1 MKQYDI
7 SVYPKSFKGVAKCDI
22 PSKIINKSIAS
33 HRKSVKLK
41 ELAELIE
48 NKYVWTPAT
57 FVNGEKR
64 AENVESMQ
72 LFAIDIDGGLE
83 YSEALKRA
91 EKYCLPVALSY
102 ETLSS
107 VTFSKYRLV
116 FACNDKIT
124 DKPLIQLM
132 LICFCIIFHEADKT
146 SKDMSKMYYPGNNA
160 RYSEESFFSVY
171 DLLLSTMQYL
181 SENDNEH
188 KTRTLKQL
196 AAKTGV
202 ALNNNAFY
210 ITEPYNM
217 KDYCCYPEEN
227 NLKNIVIHDSL
238 NNPYYLLFGG
248 NKANLHFVTPP
259 PKLKNVNFDDMEC
272 CQLMADFS
280 SGVRLKHLEWLGL
293 MTNLIYLKGGQQFF
307 KDTLEKYE
315 EKYGDISRKFEQM
328 SWAKKNNC
336 HSYRCDSYCPYDD
349 VCSHGSNMCYT
360 VTSREVRKIHEDIE
374 YTDLETMRK
383 NISDAITE
391 SMKNSGINVIKAPTG
406 AGKTYAYLQAV
417 LNSEKRCIVAVPT
430 SRLMREIAEKAC
442 LMGVKTICTPLI
454 HELLSH
460 LDNELSDYINYL
472 YSIGDDGGINYLLRE
487 NRNFYVDNYLNQIEN
502 LRRFDGKLI
511 VTTHARLL
519 NMKAD
524 FLNARNV
531 IIDEDILPFM
541 MQIERCSVQDLENLQ
556 FSLYNAEIKPDEH
569 IYSKLSEIQKV
580 NGYEILKPM
589 NYDIT
594 NEDKFAVNCCINSK
608 NWTSNIYHALYAECF
623 YHAENSDDI
632 LFLNVRTLPESAF
645 TIVSATADE
654 MIYRNIFGDRISYFY
669 DLGMV
674 KNTGKLILHCDK
686 SYSHDCLLNEPE
698 IIDNLRKKHSDC
710 NIITFREFAQKNEVY
725 LGASHGFNKFEGENL
740 AVMGTF
746 HRPEYVYKLWAMYMT
761 GSTSF
766 CGDVLAVRN
775 IRRNGF
781 SFKIMTYKEEL
792 LRNIQ
797 LWMIQSESEQAVGRA
812 RLLNND
818 CTVHLYSNLP
828 LRQGELYG

>member
-1 MKQYDI
+1 
-7 SVYPKSFKGVAKCDI
+7 
-22 PSKIINKSIAS
+22 
-33 HRKSVKLK
+33 
-41 ELAELIE
+41 
-48 NKYVWTPAT
+48 
-57 FVNGEKR
+57 
-64 AENVESMQ
+64 
-72 LFAIDIDGGLE
+72 
-83 YSEALKRA
+83 
-91 EKYCLPVALSY
+91 
-102 ETLSS
+102 
-107 VTFSKYRLV
+107 
-116 FACNDKIT
+116 
-124 DKPLIQLM
+124 
-132 LICFCIIFHEADKT
+132 
-146 SKDMSKMYYPGNNA
+146 
-160 RYSEESFFSVY
+160 
-171 DLLLSTMQYL
+171 
-181 SENDNEH
+181 
-188 KTRTLKQL
+188 
-196 AAKTGV
+196 
-202 ALNNNAFY
+202 
-210 ITEPYNM
+210 
-217 KDYCCYPEEN
+217 
-227 NLKNIVIHDSL
+227 
-238 NNPYYLLFGG
+238 
-248 NKANLHFVTPP
+248 
-259 PKLKNVNFDDMEC
+259 
-272 CQLMADFS
+272 MADFS